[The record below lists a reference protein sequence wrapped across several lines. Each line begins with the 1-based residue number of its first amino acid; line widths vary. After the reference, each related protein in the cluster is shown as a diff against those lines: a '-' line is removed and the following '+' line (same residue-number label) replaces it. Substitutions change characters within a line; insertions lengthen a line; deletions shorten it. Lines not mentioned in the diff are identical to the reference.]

1 LVQHRNFWDD
11 DFGGAF
17 SIKKYSSS
25 WSRDEFDDWPHEKI
39 ELIPQNNDYK
49 TIVINRED
57 VDDSD
62 DLSFRVIGE
71 FVGVLN

>member
-1 LVQHRNFWDD
+1 MNINEDISLLIIKQLL
-11 DFGGAF
+11 G
-17 SIKKYSSS
+17 SITA
-25 WSRDEFDDWPHEKI
+25 EEQQVLDDWRHEKI